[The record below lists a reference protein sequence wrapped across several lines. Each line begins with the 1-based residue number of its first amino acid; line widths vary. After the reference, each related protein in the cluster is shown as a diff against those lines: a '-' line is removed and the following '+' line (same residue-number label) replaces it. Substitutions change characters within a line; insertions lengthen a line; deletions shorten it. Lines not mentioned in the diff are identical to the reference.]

1 MVIGHISDTARWVA
15 WYRAM
20 ESRRPDAIFRDPFA
34 ERLAGPD
41 GSAIVA
47 KMPRGK
53 STAWAMIVRTAVFD
67 EIIMT
72 RVREHGADLVLN
84 LAAGLD
90 ARPWRLPLPPSLR
103 WVDVDLPGILDY
115 KTGTLRGESPVCD
128 YHAQAA
134 DLTRPEALADILA
147 RHGADGR
154 RALVVTE
161 GLLVYLKPDD
171 VAHIAAT
178 LAGAPSF
185 RWWLID
191 LASPRL
197 LKYMNRT
204 WGRSLDS
211 GNASF
216 RFAPADG
223 SGFFRPLGW
232 HELSFRSSGDEA
244 HRLHREMRLIWLWRF
259 LSRLS
264 SPARQEEF
272 RRMAGFVLLGR
283 EPADAGAA

>member
-1 MVIGHISDTARWVA
+1 
-15 WYRAM
+15 M

-47 KMPRGK
+47 KLPRGRA
-53 STAWAMIVRTAVFD
+53 TAWAMIVRTAVFD
-67 EIIMT
+67 EIILT
-72 RVREHGADLVLN
+72 RVREHSADLVLN

-103 WVDVDLPGILDY
+103 WVDVDLPGL
-115 KTGTLRGESPVCD
+115 
-128 YHAQAA
+128 AA
-134 DLTRPEALADILA
+134 
-147 RHGADGR
+147 
-154 RALVVTE
+154 
-161 GLLVYLKPDD
+161 
-171 VAHIAAT
+171 
-178 LAGAPSF
+178 APSF

-204 WGRSLDS
+204 WGRTLDS

-223 SGFFRPLGW
+223 SGFFRPFGW

-244 HRLHREMRLIWLWRF
+244 HRLRREMRLMWLWRF
-259 LSRLS
+259 IARLS
-264 SPARQEEF
+264 STARQEEF

-283 EPADAGAA
+283 EPDDAGAI